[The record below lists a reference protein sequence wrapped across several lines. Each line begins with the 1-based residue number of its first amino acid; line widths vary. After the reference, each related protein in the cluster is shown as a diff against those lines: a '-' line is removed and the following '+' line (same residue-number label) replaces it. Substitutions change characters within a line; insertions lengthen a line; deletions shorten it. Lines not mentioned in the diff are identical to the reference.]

1 MKREAGI
8 ATAQCRGDAYLD
20 LLNQRLED
28 SGACVPPSGS
38 PASVGSYRVQPASGP
53 LRFLDFCAGWQLSQR
68 RAVTGQC
75 ASRGKSTD
83 GLAELVLR
91 EKLGAGAF
99 GSVFKCTWRRRE
111 LAVKMY
117 RDDVLGASAAEREL
131 ELLKHL
137 DTTPES
143 LLICHLQT
151 WQKTS
156 RSGYLLFFKLFRCDL
171 RTLLK
176 CSSDRDASIDARQAM
191 RFTLNL
197 SAALAFVHSRRVIHR
212 DLKPANILIRG
223 VDGSSTQ
230 SGSQPAA
237 TNEQWHAVI
246 ADFGN
251 GAIVQRDRAL
261 QGGAEARWAGAGKTL
276 SRMVCTLWYAAPE
289 MLVHGERYDY
299 PVDVWS
305 LGIVLLEI
313 EAKEAALPTR
323 SGVADWEQLRECWR
337 FCQPASA
344 KSGFLYR
351 ARQDLARNK
360 VIHLHDVFR
369 VRSLVGQLYGA
380 RFREFAFHLLNFE
393 PQKRVV
399 AQTLFESCQ
408 RAVQQNL
415 PLPSWWLLE
424 C

>member
-1 MKREAGI
+1 M
-8 ATAQCRGDAYLD
+8 
-20 LLNQRLED
+20 
-28 SGACVPPSGS
+28 
-38 PASVGSYRVQPASGP
+38 
-53 LRFLDFCAGWQLSQR
+53 
-68 RAVTGQC
+68 
-75 ASRGKSTD
+75 
-83 GLAELVLR
+83 
-91 EKLGAGAF
+91 
-99 GSVFKCTWRRRE
+99 RE

-156 RSGYLLFFKLFRCDL
+156 RSGYLLFFKPFRCDL

-197 SAALAFVHSRRVIHR
+197 SAAVAFVHSRRVIHR

-223 VDGSSTQ
+223 VDGFSTQ

-251 GAIVQRDRAL
+251 GAIVQPDRAS
-261 QGGAEARWAGAGKTL
+261 QGGAEAKEL

-305 LGIVLLEI
+305 LGLVLLEI

-323 SGVADWEQLRECWR
+323 SGAADWEQLRECWR
-337 FCQPASA
+337 FCQPAAA

-351 ARQDLARNK
+351 ARQELARNN
-360 VIHLHDVFR
+360 VIHLHEFFR
-369 VRSLVGQLYGA
+369 LRSLVGQLYGA
-380 RFREFAFHLLNFE
+380 RFREFAFRLLNFE

-399 AQTLFESCQ
+399 AQTLFESCHLAFQ
-408 RAVQQNL
+408 HYV